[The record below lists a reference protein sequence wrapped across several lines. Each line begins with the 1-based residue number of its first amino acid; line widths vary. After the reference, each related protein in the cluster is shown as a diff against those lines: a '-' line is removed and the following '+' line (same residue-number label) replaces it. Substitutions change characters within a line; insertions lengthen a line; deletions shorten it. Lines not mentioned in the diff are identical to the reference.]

1 LIPSPLRKAGV
12 RAAFGAISLALAFAQ
27 APAAKP
33 ARAATLHG
41 HVSDA
46 AGSPAIDVFVFL
58 ERATENP
65 GVNGALTH
73 GVETQKVHTSGKGN
87 FNFPS
92 LGEGAYT
99 IYAQTVSGARS
110 PRTHL
115 TLKARENKTVD
126 LAFRPSSA
134 AESQPAS
141 STAASGSSTQQ
152 APDFYDQPQFTVAGV
167 TEASNSGGH
176 GIENIKRA
184 SEALVKATGS
194 LSKDSPDKLPDQTTP
209 PAAETKSGAV
219 TNEALESQRATLR
232 ARITAD
238 EKASSDAEQNLSGS
252 PPNSQPPD
260 SRQSSAK
267 KSPPP
272 LTNLAQAD
280 LHHQLAQ
287 LDETLGDPLEA
298 VNEYQR
304 AEELAPSEPHCF
316 DWATEL
322 LTHRALEPAT
332 EIFEQGHRHYPQSV
346 RMLLGLGAAW
356 YARGDDDQAAQYF
369 RDASDLAPA
378 DPTPYMFLGRMETA
392 ETMPSEETVNYFAR
406 FARLAPN
413 NPWANY
419 YYAVGLWRRALS
431 EGPVDDPTFTQI
443 EALLQRAIQFES
455 NFAAA
460 HLQLGTLYGAHE
472 DYPKAIAEFQKAIAT
487 DPNLEE
493 AHYRLAL
500 AYRRTGNSSGAEKEM
515 QIHDQLQAKAKEDA
529 ERRRKSIQQFVISL
543 QD

>member
-1 LIPSPLRKAGV
+1 MIPSPLRKA
-12 RAAFGAISLALAFAQ
+12 RILAACGAISLTLAFAQ

-33 ARAATLHG
+33 TRTASLHG

-46 AGSPAIDVFVFL
+46 TGAPSIDVFVFL
-58 ERATENP
+58 ERAIENP

-73 GVETQKVHTSGKGN
+73 GVETQKVHTSGKGA

-99 IYAQTVSGARS
+99 IYAQTVSGSRT
-110 PRTHL
+110 PRTHF
-115 TLKARENKTVD
+115 TLKATENKVVD
-126 LAFRPSSA
+126 LVFRPAQTS
-134 AESQPAS
+134 ESQTAS
-141 STAASGSSTQQ
+141 STTANGSPAPQ

-194 LSKDSPDKLPDQTTP
+194 LSKDSADKLPDQTMP
-209 PAAETKSGAV
+209 SGAQTKSAA
-219 TNEALESQRATLR
+219 NHDLESQRTALR
-232 ARITAD
+232 SRIAAD
-238 EKASSDAEQNLSGS
+238 EKARSDAEQNQ
-252 PPNSQPPD
+252 PNS
-260 SRQSSAK
+260 RQHNSK
-267 KSPPP
+267 KAPPP
-272 LTNLAQAD
+272 LTSVEQAD
-280 LHHQLAQ
+280 LHRQLAQ
-287 LDETLGDPLEA
+287 LDETLGDPFEA

-304 AEELAPSEPHCF
+304 AEELAPSEAHCF

-322 LTHRALEPAT
+322 LTHRAYEPSI
-332 EIFEQGHRHYPQSV
+332 EIFQQGHRHYPQSV

-392 ETMPSEETVNYFAR
+392 ETMPSEDTVNYFAR
-406 FARLAPN
+406 FARLAPD

-431 EGPVDDPTFTQI
+431 EGPVDDPTFMQI
-443 EALLQRAIQFES
+443 EVLLQRAIQFES

-472 DYPKAIAEFQKAIAT
+472 DYPKAIAEFQKAIAI

-493 AHYRLAL
+493 THYRLAL

-543 QD
+543 KD